1 MPALMTVST
10 TLIFCFIVVGQVV
23 SCLHWFITLL
33 VVTCVWSFHLSD
45 GISWMPKYVLG
56 SF

>member
-1 MPALMTVST
+1 MPALMIVFT

-23 SCLHWFITLL
+23 SSLHWFITLL